1 MEYDPKQLE
10 ILMHKVAFTL
20 GNKLEEFIPIDKD
33 NVRIYACG
41 PTVYNYAH
49 IGNARMA
56 VVNDLLVR
64 FLRTIYPKVTYVSNI
79 TDIDDKIIAASEETN
94 VPIKEL
100 TTKFTTIYNEDMS
113 VLGVKLPDIQP
124 KATEHINEMIE
135 LIKLLIQNN
144 FAYEKEGHVLF
155 HVPAFK
161 DYGSLSR
168 RNRDEQIMGS
178 RVEIAPYKKD
188 PTDFVLWKPS
198 PSPKPGWES
207 PWGFGRPGWHLE
219 CSAMSE
225 KTLGLPFDIHSGGA
239 DLIFPHHENEI
250 AQTCAAHN
258 NINDLKSFAKYWFHN
273 GFVNVEGE
281 KMSKS
286 LGNISLVNE
295 LIKEFKGEVLRL
307 TLVSAHYRQPLN
319 WTRNIIKQNSTMLD
333 RFYRNLKEL
342 ENIEAYKDN
351 NQIDDNVIE
360 GLYDDLN
367 TPKVIAELNV
377 LSNQIGSADK
387 KMKAKI
393 KYNLLEVGKIIGILQ
408 NNPDKWFGYGKSANL
423 DETTI
428 ERLIKE
434 RNEARGNKNFDV
446 ADQIRDELKEKGIE
460 IEDTKKGTVWK
471 SI

>member
-1 MEYDPKQLE
+1 MNRLKL
-10 ILMHKVAFTL
+10 HNTL
-20 GNKLEEFIPIDKD
+20 GNKVEEFIPINIK
-33 NVRIYACG
+33 NIRVYACG

-79 TDIDDKIIAASEETN
+79 TDIDDKIIAASEEKN
-94 VPIKEL
+94 IPIKEL
-100 TTKFTTIYNEDMS
+100 TKKFTDIYNEDMS
-113 VLGVKLPDIQP
+113 VLGVSLPDIQP
-124 KATEHINEMIE
+124 KATDHINEMIE
-135 LIKLLIQNN
+135 LAKLLIQNN

-155 HVPAFK
+155 DVPKFK
-161 DYGSLSR
+161 NYGSLSG
-168 RNRDEQIMGS
+168 RNRDEQIIGS
-178 RVEIAPYKKD
+178 RVEVAPYKND

-198 PSPKPGWES
+198 PAPKPGWES

-258 NINDLKSFAKYWFHN
+258 NTHDLKSFAKYWFHN

-286 LGNISLVNE
+286 LGNIRLVNK
-295 LIKEFKGEVLRL
+295 LNKEFKGEVLRL
-307 TLVSAHYRQPLN
+307 TLLSAHYRQPLN
-319 WTRNIIKQNSTMLD
+319 WTRNIIKQNSTMLE
-333 RFYRNLKEL
+333 RFYRNLKDL
-342 ENIEAYKDN
+342 ENIDAYKDN
-351 NQIDDNVIE
+351 DQIDNVVIE

-377 LSNQIGSADK
+377 LSNQLSSADN
-387 KMKAKI
+387 KMKS
-393 KYNLLEVGKIIGILQ
+393 L
-408 NNPDKWFGYGKSANL
+408 S
-423 DETTI
+423 
-428 ERLIKE
+428 LIH
-434 RNEARGNKNFDV
+434 
-446 ADQIRDELKEKGIE
+446 I
-460 IEDTKKGTVWK
+460 
-471 SI
+471 